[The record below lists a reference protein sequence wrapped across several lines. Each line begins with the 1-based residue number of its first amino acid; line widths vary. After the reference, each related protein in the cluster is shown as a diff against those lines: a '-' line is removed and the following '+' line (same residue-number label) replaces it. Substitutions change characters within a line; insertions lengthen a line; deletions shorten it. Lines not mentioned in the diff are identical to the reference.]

1 MVNIT
6 ILWITIC
13 VANKM
18 IVEKRFPRLSAPA
31 FTSACTLGN
40 LESKH
45 NMGGGG
51 GGSTHLKIKKLVR
64 LHIGPQCAAN
74 TLSSLC
80 FSHGT
85 RCAGEVAMEANNSY
99 CGVGIAF
106 NARIGGEERIV
117 GRTETVGSRALWV
130 DGKGSDSL
138 WFLDLKFI

>member
-6 ILWITIC
+6 ILWMTIC
-13 VANKM
+13 IANKM

-40 LESKH
+40 LESEH
-45 NMGGGG
+45 NIWGGVNT
-51 GGSTHLKIKKLVR
+51 SENRKVVR
-64 LHIGPQCAAN
+64 LHIGPQCAAY

>member
-18 IVEKRFPRLSAPA
+18 VVEKRFPRLSAPA
-31 FTSACTLGN
+31 FTSACALGN

-45 NMGGGG
+45 NMGVGV
-51 GGSTHLKIKKLVR
+51 GGSTHLKIEKWYVCTLVLSVR
-64 LHIGPQCAAN
+64 LTP
-74 TLSSLC
+74 SPPSV